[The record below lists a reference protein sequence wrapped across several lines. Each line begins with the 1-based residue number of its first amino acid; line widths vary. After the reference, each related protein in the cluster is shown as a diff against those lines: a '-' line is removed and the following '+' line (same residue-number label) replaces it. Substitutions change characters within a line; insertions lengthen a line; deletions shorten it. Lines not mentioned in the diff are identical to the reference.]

1 MTAEAGCA
9 GIAAD
14 AAEAGGV
21 ASSVSGDNE
30 SGAPD
35 VSGTSPIGEAVSTP
49 GFTSF
54 DDVDDGVC
62 VRSTGLAGMGG
73 TVGK

>member
-1 MTAEAGCA
+1 M
-9 GIAAD
+9 AAD

-35 VSGTSPIGEAVSTP
+35 VSGTSPIGEAVCAP
-49 GFTSF
+49 GFTSS
-54 DDVDDGVC
+54 DDGVC